1 MSRGR
6 DDPRGG
12 ALDSTNEGVGL
23 DGPLRMSVGRNGPS
37 RSGEPVGQ
45 CERREGGGMAGH
57 DHQGHAGPDLEGELV
72 DHRTRRSLSGGR
84 ARRSQDSTV
93 LWEGLGGSTVSVI
106 IIINFN
112 HFISQ
117 SGNAIECRDGSEAK
131 VETLLAF
138 GGQGRDFTR
147 LRRPRSRL
155 YSPSEANGMGN

>member
-12 ALDSTNEGVGL
+12 VLDSTNEGVGL

-45 CERREGGGMAGH
+45 CERREGGGMVGH
-57 DHQGHAGPDLEGELV
+57 GPQGHAGPILEGELV
-72 DHRTRRSLSGGR
+72 DHRTRRSSGGR
-84 ARRSQDSTV
+84 ARRSQDPTV
-93 LWEGLGGSTVSVI
+93 LWEGLGGSTVIVI

-117 SGNAIECRDGSEAK
+117 SGNAVDC
-131 VETLLAF
+131 
-138 GGQGRDFTR
+138 QGRDFTR

-155 YSPSEANGMGN
+155 YSPSEAKVETLLAFRGQRDG